1 MSSIGFIN
9 FIIAKKNGIKVRIA
23 HSHNSS
29 TDQTLKGRVKRIMM
43 LPYKYLSTINFACS
57 TEAGKYLYGNKKF
70 DFIPNSIDTYRF
82 KYSENSRTEIRKKYN
97 ISPSTVLIGHIGR
110 FNIQKNHMFLLDFF
124 EQVVEKNNNIKLM
137 LVGDGELKTSIQRSI
152 KEKKLEDKVVLTGVV
167 NNTWKYY
174 SAFDIFVLPSLFE
187 GLPVAGV
194 EAQCSGTY
202 CLFADNITREVNVTD
217 LVNNLDLIESIW
229 VDKIAN
235 FLCKY
240 DNREIYSKIV
250 SESVFN
256 VHKLAKIMEEKYYKL
271 YTGSDSK

>member
-1 MSSIGFIN
+1 
-9 FIIAKKNGIKVRIA
+9 
-23 HSHNSS
+23 
-29 TDQTLKGRVKRIMM
+29 
-43 LPYKYLSTINFACS
+43 
-57 TEAGKYLYGNKKF
+57 
-70 DFIPNSIDTYRF
+70 
-82 KYSENSRTEIRKKYN
+82 
-97 ISPSTVLIGHIGR
+97 
-110 FNIQKNHMFLLDFF
+110 
-124 EQVVEKNNNIKLM
+124 M